1 MRAWLVFLS
10 FVLFCST
17 AFGQVQKIAG
27 KIVDAAS
34 GEPLLGVAVYIS
46 GTSTGVV
53 SGIDGGYTIT
63 YSPEFNAPLV
73 FAYLGYE
80 KIQIVD
86 PTNVNLKLVK
96 MTEQTNALDAV
107 VIDPDP
113 WDRAT
118 KEALFLEYFVG
129 SRSLV
134 DCRILNLKD
143 IRLRFNPTSKQL
155 TAVSDNSI
163 LITNQH
169 LGYRITYDLSEFEIN
184 FRFLS
189 STIGIEKSYN
199 IEHARNRYV
208 AINSFVAGTSFYKEM
223 KSKRPTG
230 PQRERRRERAYAIS
244 KLKLFRSIVNQT
256 MRDGKFQLFYRGF
269 RVKPEDHIRVRREGD
284 NYKLTFRNLKYSVL
298 DRKDNQSDLLLL
310 VNFINIDEYGNNLNP
325 RDIMFSGYIS
335 QLGVGGNMP
344 LDHNLNTAQ

>member
-1 MRAWLVFLS
+1 
-10 FVLFCST
+10 
-17 AFGQVQKIAG
+17 
-27 KIVDAAS
+27 
-34 GEPLLGVAVYIS
+34 
-46 GTSTGVV
+46 
-53 SGIDGGYTIT
+53 
-63 YSPEFNAPLV
+63 
-73 FAYLGYE
+73 
-80 KIQIVD
+80 
-86 PTNVNLKLVK
+86 
-96 MTEQTNALDAV
+96 
-107 VIDPDP
+107 
-113 WDRAT
+113 
-118 KEALFLEYFVG
+118 
-129 SRSLV
+129 
-134 DCRILNLKD
+134 
-143 IRLRFNPTSKQL
+143 
-155 TAVSDNSI
+155 
-163 LITNQH
+163 
-169 LGYRITYDLSEFEIN
+169 
-184 FRFLS
+184 
-189 STIGIEKSYN
+189 
-199 IEHARNRYV
+199 
-208 AINSFVAGTSFYKEM
+208 M